1 LENKTGG
8 SYQEIK
14 PTTQRFGMSTGDTDL
29 LEEPRKVVADDSSRI
44 EKLQQIAALIRNSGG
59 YRWVG
64 LYDVDRQV
72 GEVVN
77 LVWDGPGAPE
87 YPRFPIGKGL
97 TGSAIQERKLV
108 NVGDVVSDPRYL
120 TALGST
126 RSEIIVPI
134 FDSERDKVDGTIDV
148 ESGHPN
154 AFDENTE
161 SLLIDCA
168 DAIAPLWAAS

>member
-1 LENKTGG
+1 
-8 SYQEIK
+8 
-14 PTTQRFGMSTGDTDL
+14 M
-29 LEEPRKVVADDSSRI
+29 
-44 EKLQQIAALIRNSGG
+44 EKLQQIAALIRDSGS

-64 LYDVDRQV
+64 LYDVDRQA

-87 YPRFPIGKGL
+87 HPTFPIGKGL
-97 TGSAIQERKLV
+97 TGSAIQERKV
-108 NVGDVVSDPRYL
+108 ISVGDVAADPRYL
-120 TALGST
+120 TAFGST

-134 FDSERDKVDGTIDV
+134 FNEQRDQVVGTIDV
-148 ESGHPN
+148 ESERAN